1 LKGRRPELDIV
12 LIEAEICGAGAS
24 GMNGGKVH
32 GYWTSLASMEI
43 LIGPNGALAVARAG
57 ERAQAGLRAF
67 AKSCGRDIWWREG
80 ASVRV
85 SASPAQDAKLEG
97 YVAAARRLG
106 VPDMVTALS
115 AAEMQRI
122 CASPAFRGGVQFA
135 EGATVHPGRL
145 ARALRAEALRQG
157 IRIYER
163 TRMVGFDPGAITR
176 IRVGDGHVLAREVV
190 LATNA
195 ALITQPGARE
205 HITVFSSYALMTEP
219 APEQLAKIWPG
230 DQSISDLRMF
240 VHYFSRTPDGRV
252 LMGSGS
258 GPITYGANLDNP
270 GLSRDSASA
279 ARTEAGL
286 RRLLPALSAVAVAK
300 IWGGAIDIASDRL
313 PYFGTL
319 PGTRI
324 HFGCGYSGHGINPT
338 YIGGQ
343 CLASLV
349 LKTKDAWS
357 ALPLCTRK
365 RPSLPPEPL
374 RYLGGNAI
382 RWGIMTCESAE
393 EDGRKGPLPARA
405 VAALPRAIGMRI
417 GTR

>member
-1 LKGRRPELDIV
+1 
-12 LIEAEICGAGAS
+12 
-24 GMNGGKVH
+24 
-32 GYWTSLASMEI
+32 
-43 LIGPNGALAVARAG
+43 
-57 ERAQAGLRAF
+57 
-67 AKSCGRDIWWREG
+67 
-80 ASVRV
+80 
-85 SASPAQDAKLEG
+85 
-97 YVAAARRLG
+97 
-106 VPDMVTALS
+106 MVD
-115 AAEMQRI
+115 
-122 CASPAFRGGVQFA
+122 
-135 EGATVHPGRL
+135 
-145 ARALRAEALRQG
+145 
-157 IRIYER
+157 
-163 TRMVGFDPGAITR
+163 FDPGAITR

-349 LKTKDAWS
+349 LETKDAWS

-393 EDGRKGPLPARA
+393 ENGRKGPLPARA